1 MKAIFEFIVKPKN
14 GRTNNEKTIGD
25 SKLILNTELQN
36 HNYVNREGIVIA
48 VPLGI
53 ETNVKVGDEVIVHH
67 NVFRRYRDIRGKEK
81 NSKSYFENDTFF
93 VSVDQVYAYKRTNKW
108 KACKGFNF
116 VKPLQE
122 DKMFSINFEKP
133 LIGVMKTKD
142 PDLKDVEEQ
151 DLIGF
156 KPSSEY
162 EFIIDGQKLYR
173 VPTNQITIKYER
185 QGNEKE
191 YNPSWAQSG

>member
-25 SKLILNTELQN
+25 SKLILNTELQD
-36 HNYVNREGIVIA
+36 HNFVSREGIVIA
-48 VPLGI
+48 VPLGV
-53 ETNVKVGDEVIVHH
+53 ETNIKVGDEVIVHH

-93 VSVDQVYAYKRTNKW
+93 VSVDQIYAYKRTNKW
-108 KACKGFNF
+108 LACKGFNF
-116 VKPLQE
+116 VKPLHE

-133 LIGVMKTKD
+133 LIGIMKTKD

-191 YNPSWAQSG
+191 YNPSWA